1 MSIKIEDLTDE
12 YGLELSDIRW
22 YLSIEMSRRLVS
34 YADEP
39 NELADLIWR
48 GSLGDELYD
57 MEERYLRDTQDLLD
71 RGLMDEAQIRNR
83 LSEALRARRLR
94 RD

>member
-1 MSIKIEDLTDE
+1 MD
-12 YGLELSDIRW
+12 DIRW
-22 YLSIEMSRRLVS
+22 YLSMEMSRRLLS
-34 YADEP
+34 YTEEP

-48 GSLGDELYD
+48 GSLEGELYD

-71 RGLMDEAQIRNR
+71 RGLMDEAQIRSQI
-83 LSEALRARRLR
+83 SEALRARRLR

>member
-1 MSIKIEDLTDE
+1 MKIEDLTDE

-22 YLSIEMSRRLVS
+22 YLSMEMSRKLLS

-39 NELADLIWR
+39 NELADYIWR
-48 GSLGDELYD
+48 GTLGDELYD

-71 RGLMDEAQIRNR
+71 RGLMDEAQIRNQM
-83 LSEALRARRLR
+83 SEALRARRLR